1 LDFIEPDRTGS
12 DRIGS
17 GRIGSDRVGSGRIGL
32 KKGEE
37 VQEPDQEEGEEKR
50 DENEDEMD
58 DVARCFSLSHHSRL
72 IDIHLKSH
80 AIAGLLA
87 VPSIAIT
94 AFFLSP
100 APALDVKQ
108 STLVRTARI
117 REKKRSTLSCVWP
130 TMRLHSCMP
139 IMGVWPP
146 RVSTMLAAGV
156 MAAAV
161 GSPSAKNAVSAC
173 RLVQPGVVMVQQMSA
188 AAVGRSL
195 AAINAAAAWMVEHAY
210 WRMYG
215 GHSV

>member
-1 LDFIEPDRTGS
+1 MDFIEPDRTGS

-37 VQEPDQEEGEEKR
+37 EQEPDQEEGEEKR
-50 DENEDEMD
+50 DEDEDEMD

-100 APALDVKQ
+100 APALD
-108 STLVRTARI
+108 
-117 REKKRSTLSCVWP
+117 P
-130 TMRLHSCMP
+130 M
-139 IMGVWPP
+139 
-146 RVSTMLAAGV
+146 
-156 MAAAV
+156 
-161 GSPSAKNAVSAC
+161 
-173 RLVQPGVVMVQQMSA
+173 
-188 AAVGRSL
+188 
-195 AAINAAAAWMVEHAY
+195 
-210 WRMYG
+210 
-215 GHSV
+215 